1 MKSEIQTILNYYTVK
16 DIVINQYKSL
26 QQHQTILDAIKMI
39 LASQISIFMVYNKT
53 TIVGYISKQDII
65 KAINEKKIS
74 AFVNQY
80 MNQEINYLDASTTLV
95 EAEKRFNFY
104 QCQIFVV
111 KEENQVIGILDKEN
125 IEELKLFIYTNQDK
139 IDLNTIDVN

>member
-139 IDLNTIDVN
+139 IDLNTTDVN